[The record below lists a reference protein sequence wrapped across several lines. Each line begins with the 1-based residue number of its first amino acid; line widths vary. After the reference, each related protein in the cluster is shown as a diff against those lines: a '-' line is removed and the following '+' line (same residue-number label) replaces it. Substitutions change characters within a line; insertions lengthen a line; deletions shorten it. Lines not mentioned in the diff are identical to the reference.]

1 MARDVTTGVAPPNG
15 FLEIWSGRTGNGNVT
30 DESNGGRDKRDKES
44 RREGICDVA
53 QNVNQV
59 RCVALD
65 PGAIPLCSLLS

>member
-15 FLEIWSGRTGNGNVT
+15 FLEVWTRSENGNVT
-30 DESNGGRDKRDKES
+30 DESNGGGDKRDKES

-65 PGAIPLCSLLS
+65 PGAIPLCSLLA